1 MITANGVVVIAVTAM
16 KSGADDYLN
25 KPVSL
30 GGTGSTGSAAGGCV
44 AQARADRS
52 WQESPEVPATQTTAN
67 ATVNND
73 SPHHPD
79 SIAGWGAPTNGRASQ
94 ANQGGK

>member
-30 GGTGSTGSAAGGCV
+30 GELGLLVQRLAAALRRRVRIGPGKNRPRCRRPRP
-44 AQARADRS
+44 Q
-52 WQESPEVPATQTTAN
+52 QT
-67 ATVNND
+67 
-73 SPHHPD
+73 
-79 SIAGWGAPTNGRASQ
+79 RR
-94 ANQGGK
+94 

>member
-30 GGTGSTGSAAGGCV
+30 GDWVYWFSGWRLRRAGACGSV
-44 AQARADRS
+44 VLEQL
-52 WQESPEVPATQTTAN
+52 PEVPATQTTAN

-73 SPHHPD
+73 SRHLP
-79 SIAGWGAPTNGRASQ
+79 
-94 ANQGGK
+94 